1 MDCISY
7 GPAFLIPIIMKT
19 NCKLLALTIIPMSIA
34 SCGSGTGNIKYPQAP
49 QDSTVD
55 VYFGT
60 EVRDPYRP
68 LENDTAESTL
78 QWVKAENDLT
88 EAYLSEI
95 PFRDNIR
102 KRLTALNNYKKIG
115 MPSRENDGNIY
126 FSENDGLKNQSV
138 IYRQIG
144 DSTEVFLDPNTL
156 SDDGTVALTGMFM
169 SPDGKYTAY
178 TISRS
183 GSDWTEIYVMDTAT
197 RKLLSDHIEW
207 AKFTGVSWHDGGFFY
222 SAYPRPEAGK
232 EFSNA
237 NEYHSIYFHKLGT
250 PQSDDTVAYENRKQ
264 PLYFHSAYVP
274 ENQPYLLV
282 SVGGQGIGD
291 GLIFKKLGDKN
302 ATWQTVQPSQDYLF
316 NVVGVRD
323 GLIYALTTDGAENR
337 QLITVPVDKPSRE
350 NWNVLVPEDKN
361 SVLVDAE
368 FSGKDKMMLTYDV
381 AGTNHLYIY
390 GRDGKRI
397 NEVELPT
404 LGSVSVSANG
414 KNDDV
419 YYSFSSFN
427 FPPSIYSL
435 DTANGKS
442 TLFKSTDIEGFNPED
457 YVVEQVMYPSTD
469 GTMIPM
475 YLTYKK
481 GIERNGKNPLYL
493 YGYGGFNITL
503 HPSFSPNRL
512 LWLENGGIYAQAGL
526 RGGAEYGE
534 KWHEMGTKQ
543 NKLNVFNDF
552 ISAAEYMLKEGWTN
566 PELLT
571 IEGGSNGGLLVGA
584 TVNLRPDLF
593 KVAIPRVGVM
603 DMMRYHLFTIGW
615 NWASDYGTS
624 ADSPEMAQYLL
635 RYSPVHN
642 ISNDGTPYPAIMV
655 TTADHDD
662 RVVPAHS
669 FKYAATLQASD
680 TGDAPKLIR
689 IDSKAGH
696 GSGKPVAKVID
707 EYTDIYSFIYHNL
720 GISPK
725 E

>member
-1 MDCISY
+1 M
-7 GPAFLIPIIMKT
+7 
-19 NCKLLALTIIPMSIA
+19 
-34 SCGSGTGNIKYPQAP
+34 
-49 QDSTVD
+49 D

-68 LENDTAESTL
+68 LENDTAEATL

-156 SDDGTVALTGMFM
+156 SDDGTVALTGIFM

-197 RKLLSDHIEW
+197 RELLSDHIEW

-237 NEYHSIYFHKLGT
+237 NEYHSIYYHKLGT
-250 PQSDDTVAYENRKQ
+250 PQSDDTVAYENREQ

-435 DTANGKS
+435 DTANGNS

-481 GIERNGKNPLYL
+481 GIERNGKNPVYL

-512 LWLENGGIYAQAGL
+512 IWLENGGIYAQAGL

-552 ISAAEYMLKEGWTN
+552 ISAAEYMIKEGWTN

-707 EYTDIYSFIYHNL
+707 ECTDIYSFIYHNL